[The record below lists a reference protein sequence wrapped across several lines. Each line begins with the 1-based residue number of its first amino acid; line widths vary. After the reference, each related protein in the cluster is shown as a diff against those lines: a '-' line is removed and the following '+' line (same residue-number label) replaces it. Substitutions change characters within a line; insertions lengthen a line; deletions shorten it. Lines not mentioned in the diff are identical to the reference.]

1 MSKPI
6 PKQLQRAIDSGDLN
20 EVSKRISAAYLLYS
34 MANVQI
40 EEANEILFRNGLRT
54 NEIKMYANKLDFFF
68 DKFNDSFQKLIETK
82 ENQNAFNEDFVTL
95 REVIEKFIKTI

>member
-1 MSKPI
+1 MKPI
-6 PKQLQRAIDSGDLN
+6 PKQVQRAIDNGDLR

-68 DKFNDSFQKLIETK
+68 DKFNGAFQKLIETK
-82 ENQNAFNEDFVTL
+82 DNQDAFNDDFFALQET
-95 REVIEKFIKTI
+95 IEKFIKTI